1 MTETTTI
8 LEISGKD
15 LVTYLSNSLDYVNTK
30 SNTIFNSI
38 YISAA
43 YIAASDGSKMVLTKL
58 GPADS
63 TSNNYVLLD
72 SKDIAVLTT
81 ALKALNKIKKGGFKV
96 VIEKVDNT
104 VTLKVLNCFKEVK
117 LTYTAEALD
126 IKEIKLIYNAEA
138 IDIKAPNYLQCL
150 IEDKKVLGIFK
161 KSSLLKL
168 LGSFKD
174 KNATVTLNRNDAV
187 DFDESTKEVSF
198 YVKDLLTLV
207 KTSNQEGILLYTD
220 KEGERVL
227 KSPVFIEQ
235 DNITALVMPVIKNN
249 N

>member
-43 YIAASDGSKMVLTKL
+43 YIAASEGSKMILAKL
-58 GPADS
+58 RPADS
-63 TSNNYVLLD
+63 TSNYVLLD
-72 SKDIAVLTT
+72 SKDIAVFNT
-81 ALKALNKIKKGGFKV
+81 ALKALNKLDKRGFKV
-96 VIEKVDNT
+96 IIEKVNNT
-104 VTLKVLNCFKEVK
+104 VTLKVLNCFKETK
-117 LTYTAEALD
+117 LTYSVESL
-126 IKEIKLIYNAEA
+126 
-138 IDIKAPNYLQCL
+138 DIKAPNYSQCL

-174 KNATVTLNRNDAV
+174 KNATVTLNKSDSI

-198 YVKDLLTLV
+198 YVKDLLTLI
-207 KTSNQEGILLYTD
+207 KTSNQEGILLYTHE
-220 KEGERVL
+220 EGERVL

-235 DNITALVMPVIKNN
+235 DNITAMIMPVIKNN
-249 N
+249 D